1 MEIRTHAASVVGAHA
16 VCVEVEVSSA
26 PRAAY
31 LDIVGLPAPAAREA
45 RVRTRAALTNSGLD
59 AAWQVAI
66 RIEPERLRKRAAT
79 LDLAIAVALHAM
91 ANPDVRTERLDTTL
105 LFGELSLSGE
115 LRRGRG
121 LIPQLIEARSRGLAA
136 AVVPHS
142 QLGEAAL
149 VDGITVHGART
160 LVEVVDFLAGRASLP
175 VTNTTGPVGA
185 LPEELPPVKGLDA
198 AKRALMIAAAGGHHV
213 LLIGPPGAGKT
224 MLARRVTQW
233 MPTPSPEEALE
244 IAAIQSAAGFEV
256 AAAIR
261 RPFRAPHHTASVTA
275 LVGGGDPISPGE
287 VSLAHRGVLF
297 LDELPEFSTAAM
309 RAVLMTARERQVAVV
324 RGGARVV
331 MPANALIIAAMA
343 ACPCGMRGLPNR
355 SCLCSEQR
363 IAAYRSRVPLDA
375 FDLHVN
381 LGEAPWEPEQY
392 RGHDRLYRV
401 AQTIARVDGRPRPT
415 TDDVDEAMRYRL
427 A

>member
-1 MEIRTHAASVVGAHA
+1 MIVKTQAASVVGIRAHG
-16 VCVEVEVSSA
+16 VTVEAEPT
-26 PRAAY
+26 PRAPY
-31 LDIVGLPAPAAREA
+31 VDIQGLSEPAARET
-45 RVRTRAALTNSGLD
+45 RVRVRAALSHHELEFSRS
-59 AAWQVAI
+59 AVV
-66 RIEPERLRKRAAT
+66 RVEPLRLRKRAAT
-79 LDLAIAVALHAM
+79 LDLAIAVALHALV
-91 ANPDVRTERLDTTL
+91 NPNIRTGRLDTTL
-105 LFGELSLSGE
+105 LFGELSLSGD

-121 LIPQLIEARSRGLAA
+121 LIPQLVYARSRGLVS

-142 QLGEAAL
+142 QLEEAAL
-149 VDGITVHGART
+149 VEGIAVYGART
-160 LVEVVDFLAGRASLP
+160 LIEAIAFLAGRGPLP
-175 VTNTTGPVGA
+175 TTTRVGPLGA
-185 LPEELPPVKGLDA
+185 VPEELPPVVGLDT
-198 AKRALMIAAAGGHHV
+198 AKRALAIAAAGGHHV
-213 LLIGPPGAGKT
+213 LLIGPPGTGKT
-224 MLARRVTQW
+224 MLARRVTQY
-233 MPTPSPEEALE
+233 MPAPTAAEALE
-244 IAAIQSAAGFEV
+244 IATIRSAAGFEV
-256 AAAIR
+256 AGPIR

-275 LVGGGDPISPGE
+275 LVGGGDPITPGE

-297 LDELPEFSTAAM
+297 LDELPEFSAAAT
-309 RAVLMTARERQVAVV
+309 RAVLMAGREREIAVV

-331 MPANALIIAAMA
+331 MPADALIIGAMDV
-343 ACPCGMRGLPNR
+343 CPCGMRGQPDRACMCN
-355 SCLCSEQR
+355 EQR

>member
-1 MEIRTHAASVVGAHA
+1 MVVKTQAASVVGIRAHG
-16 VCVEVEVSSA
+16 VTVEAEPA
-26 PRAAY
+26 PRAPY
-31 LDIVGLPAPAAREA
+31 VDIEGLSEPAARET
-45 RVRTRAALTNSGLD
+45 RVRVRAALSHHELEFSRS
-59 AAWQVAI
+59 AVV
-66 RIEPERLRKRAAT
+66 RVEPLRLRKRAAT
-79 LDLAIAVALHAM
+79 LDLAIAVALHALV
-91 ANPDVRTERLDTTL
+91 NPDIRTARLDTTL
-105 LFGELSLSGE
+105 LFGELSLSGD

-121 LIPQLIEARSRGLAA
+121 LIPQLVYARSRGLVS

-142 QLGEAAL
+142 QLEEAAL
-149 VDGITVHGART
+149 VEGIAVYGART
-160 LVEVVDFLAGRASLP
+160 LIEAIAFLAGRGPLP
-175 VTNTTGPVGA
+175 TTTRVGPLGA
-185 LPEELPPVKGLDA
+185 VPEELPPVVGLET
-198 AKRALMIAAAGGHHV
+198 AKRALAIAAAGGHHV
-213 LLIGPPGAGKT
+213 LLIGPPGTGKT
-224 MLARRVTQW
+224 MLARRVTQH
-233 MPTPSPEEALE
+233 MPAPTAAEALE
-244 IAAIQSAAGFEV
+244 IATIRSAAGFEV
-256 AAAIR
+256 AAPIR

-275 LVGGGDPISPGE
+275 LVGGGDPITPGE

-297 LDELPEFSTAAM
+297 LDELPEFSSAAI
-309 RAVLMTARERQVAVV
+309 RAVLLAGREREIAVV

-331 MPANALIIAAMA
+331 MPADALYIGAMA
-343 ACPCGMRGLPNR
+343 ACPCGMLGLPDR
-355 SCLCSEQR
+355 SCACSEQR